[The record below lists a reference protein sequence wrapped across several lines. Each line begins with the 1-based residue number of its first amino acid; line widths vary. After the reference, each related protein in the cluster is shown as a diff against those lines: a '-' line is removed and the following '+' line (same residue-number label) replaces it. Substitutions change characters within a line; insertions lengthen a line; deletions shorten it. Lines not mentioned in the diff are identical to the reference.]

1 MLPLTKS
8 LALAAGLTLFSP
20 AAAVKHLFIFGDSYT
35 ASGFSASGALPSASG
50 NPIGNPALPGNGF
63 SGGASWP
70 VVLVTQLNTSST
82 LLYNFAVGGA
92 TVDTALVEPPGQGIP
107 SFVEQV
113 TQWDTKVRSRVQGWN
128 GENTLAGAFFG
139 INDILQKYW
148 KGQDAPLAQMV
159 ERFVGQFEIMYARG
173 VRNFFVITVPRKSIF
188 VSLFCFKLRLE
199 LLNLKLKK

>member
-1 MLPLTKS
+1 MLSLTKS
-8 LALAAGLTLFSP
+8 LALASLTLFCP
-20 AAAVKHLFIFGDSYT
+20 ASAVKHLFIFGDSYT
-35 ASGFSASGALPSASG
+35 ASGFSASGALPSALG
-50 NPIGNPALPGNGF
+50 NPIGNPALPGSGF

-148 KGQDAPLAQMV
+148 KGQDAPLPQMV

-173 VRNFFVITVPRKSIF
+173 VRNFFVITVPRESFYRF
-188 VSLFCFKLRLE
+188 VLE
-199 LLNLKLKK
+199 P